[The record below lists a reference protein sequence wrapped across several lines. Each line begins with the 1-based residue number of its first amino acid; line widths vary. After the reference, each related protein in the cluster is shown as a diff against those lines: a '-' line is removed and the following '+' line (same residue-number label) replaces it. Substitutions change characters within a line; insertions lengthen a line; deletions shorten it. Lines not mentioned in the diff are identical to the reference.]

1 MSRLNDEFLEIYKRI
16 DAFCRDTYKSDKGV
30 TSYIDEMSRIA
41 GASWGVLGWNETL
54 TKLKNYRH
62 IRNSYTHDVGTSY
75 TDICT
80 HEDVEWLQ
88 SFYDKLMSA
97 QDPISLYTQKKQAS
111 SKTASSV
118 YIRVKEDEPKEE
130 NVIHYQE
137 VTPATSYRQDEPRK
151 SKRGCL
157 IFFLVFIVFIVLIV
171 LLILAL
177 FGFSVAVAVKF
188 FESLFSLNN
197 IIFFLTLGDE
207 I

>member
-16 DAFCRDTYKSDKGV
+16 DAFCRDTYRADKGV
-30 TSYIDEMSRIA
+30 TSYIDEMSRIG
-41 GASWGVLGWNETL
+41 GATWGVLGWNETL
-54 TKLKNYRH
+54 NKLKNYRH
-62 IRNSYTHDVGTSY
+62 IRNAYTHDVGTSY

-118 YIRVKEDEPKEE
+118 YIRVKEDEQKEE

-137 VTPATSYRQDEPRK
+137 ATPETSYRQEEPRK
-151 SKRGCL
+151 SKKGCL
-157 IFFLVFIVFIVLIV
+157 IFFLVFISVIGLTV

-188 FESLFSLNN
+188 FNSLFSVNN
-197 IIFFLTLGDE
+197 FIVFS
-207 I
+207 

>member
-1 MSRLNDEFLEIYKRI
+1 MNRLNDEFLEIYKRI

-30 TSYIDEMSRIA
+30 TSYIDEMSRTV
-41 GASWGVLGWNETL
+41 GAAWSVLGWNETL

-80 HEDVEWLQ
+80 QEDVEWLQ

-97 QDPISLYTQKKQAS
+97 QDPISLYMQKKQAG

-118 YIRVKEDEPKEE
+118 YIRVKENEQKEE
-130 NVIHYQE
+130 NGIHYQE
-137 VTPATSYRQDEPRK
+137 ATPATSYRQEEPRK
-151 SKRGCL
+151 SKKGRL
-157 IFFLVFIVFIVLIV
+157 IFFLVFIAVSGLTV

-188 FESLFSLNN
+188 FESLFSINN
-197 IIFFLTLGDE
+197 VIIFLT
-207 I
+207 